1 MIYCV
6 EDDDDIRELM
16 LYTLRTTGFEAQGFP
31 NSELFWQAME
41 QVKPDLI
48 LLDIMLPGSD
58 GLSSLEELR
67 AKKSSESIPVIMA
80 TAKGTEFDK
89 VKGLDMGADD
99 YLVKPFGMM
108 EMISRIKAV
117 LRRTQSHVQEDK
129 TLTIGSISLDVQNYT
144 VKKDNKVIHLTLK
157 EFELFALLM
166 KTPNRVFTRQE
177 LLNQVWGEHF
187 VGETRTVD
195 VHIGTL
201 RTKLGDAS
209 HLIKT
214 IRGVG
219 YRLGEEND

>member
-1 MIYCV
+1 
-6 EDDDDIRELM
+6 M
-16 LYTLRTTGFEAQGFP
+16 LYTLRPTGFDAQGFP

-166 KTPNRVFTRQE
+166 KNPNRVFTRQE

-219 YRLGEEND
+219 YRLEEEND

>member
-219 YRLGEEND
+219 YRLEEEND

>member
-1 MIYCV
+1 MSYCV

-166 KTPNRVFTRQE
+166 KNPNRVFTRQE

-219 YRLGEEND
+219 YRLEEEND

>member
-166 KTPNRVFTRQE
+166 KNPNRVFTRQE
-177 LLNQVWGEHF
+177 LLNQIWGEHF

-219 YRLGEEND
+219 YRLEEEND

>member
-117 LRRTQSHVQEDK
+117 LRRTQSYVQEDK

-166 KTPNRVFTRQE
+166 KNPNRVFTRQE

-219 YRLGEEND
+219 YRLEEEND

>member
-1 MIYCV
+1 MIYCG

-117 LRRTQSHVQEDK
+117 LRRTQSYVQEDK

-166 KTPNRVFTRQE
+166 KNPNRVFTRQE

-219 YRLGEEND
+219 YRLEEEND

>member
-166 KTPNRVFTRQE
+166 KNPNRVFTRQE
-177 LLNQVWGEHF
+177 LLNQVWGERF

-219 YRLGEEND
+219 YRLEEEND

>member
-31 NSELFWQAME
+31 NSQLFWQAME

-166 KTPNRVFTRQE
+166 KNPNRVFTRQE

-219 YRLGEEND
+219 YRLEEEND

>member
-144 VKKDNKVIHLTLK
+144 VKKDNKVIPLTLK

-166 KTPNRVFTRQE
+166 KNPNRVFTRQE

-219 YRLGEEND
+219 YRLEEEND

>member
-31 NSELFWQAME
+31 NSGLFWQAME

-166 KTPNRVFTRQE
+166 KNPNRVFTRQE

-219 YRLGEEND
+219 YRLEEEND

>member
-6 EDDDDIRELM
+6 EDDDDIREWM

-166 KTPNRVFTRQE
+166 KNPNRVFTRQE

-219 YRLGEEND
+219 YRLEEEND

>member
-144 VKKDNKVIHLTLK
+144 VRKDNKVIDLTLK

-166 KTPNRVFTRQE
+166 KNPNRVFTRQE

-219 YRLGEEND
+219 YRLEEEND

>member
-80 TAKGTEFDK
+80 TANGTEFDK

-166 KTPNRVFTRQE
+166 KNPNRVFTRQE

-219 YRLGEEND
+219 YRLEEEND

>member
-129 TLTIGSISLDVQNYT
+129 TLTIGSISLDFQNYT

-166 KTPNRVFTRQE
+166 KNPNRVFTRQE

-219 YRLGEEND
+219 YRLEEEND

>member
-1 MIYCV
+1 MIYCI

-166 KTPNRVFTRQE
+166 KNPNRVFTRQE

-219 YRLGEEND
+219 YRLEEEND

>member
-144 VKKDNKVIHLTLK
+144 VRKDNKVIHLTLK

-166 KTPNRVFTRQE
+166 KNPNRVFTRQE

-219 YRLGEEND
+219 YRLEEEND

>member
-144 VKKDNKVIHLTLK
+144 VKKDNTVFHLTLK

-166 KTPNRVFTRQE
+166 KNPNRVFTRQE

-219 YRLGEEND
+219 YRLEEEND

>member
-6 EDDDDIRELM
+6 EYDDDIRELM

-99 YLVKPFGMM
+99 YLVNPFGMM

-144 VKKDNKVIHLTLK
+144 VKNDNKVIHLTLK

-166 KTPNRVFTRQE
+166 KNPNRVFTRQE

-219 YRLGEEND
+219 YRLEEEND

>member
-166 KTPNRVFTRQE
+166 KKPNRVFTRQE

-219 YRLGEEND
+219 YRLEEEND

>member
-144 VKKDNKVIHLTLK
+144 VKKDNKDIHLTLK

-166 KTPNRVFTRQE
+166 KNPNRVFTRQE

-219 YRLGEEND
+219 YRLEEEND